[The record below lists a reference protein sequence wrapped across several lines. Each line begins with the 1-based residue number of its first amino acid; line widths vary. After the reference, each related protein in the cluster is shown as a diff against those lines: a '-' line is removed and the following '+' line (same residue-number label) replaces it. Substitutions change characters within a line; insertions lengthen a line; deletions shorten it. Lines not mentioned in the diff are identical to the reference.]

1 MTIIDNIAARN
12 SSQLLI
18 VLSIF
23 TKEINNKDLKD
34 KILLRVY

>member
-1 MTIIDNIAARN
+1 MKIIDHIAARN
-12 SSQLLI
+12 SSQILI

-23 TKEINNKDLKD
+23 PKEINNKDLKD